1 MATLVDLIAKV
12 RTEINDQARQFSQ
25 TFTGDGVTT
34 TFKLGVKPVDPSTL
48 LVKDNAT
55 ILANP
60 AGYTVEALYGVIH
73 TTVAPVSGN
82 VLTVEGD
89 VFRYFSDDEITSF
102 INTAVLQHTSNRSDD
117 FGSAIT
123 IATLPEIE
131 VYPLVVLCVVE
142 ALFALATDAAY
153 DININAPDGVSI
165 PRGQRFTQ
173 LSSLINQRME
183 HYKNLCAMLNI
194 GIFRIEI
201 GTLRRVSRTTNK
213 LVPIYMPQEVD
224 DSSKP
229 ERVYMQNDL
238 NGRTVVASSATTLD
252 LQAYQGDTFT
262 TTITLPSTVTMTSS
276 ASVTANVAAN
286 TNITIPANTTITVGM
301 NVSASGG
308 TITTFPTGVTV
319 TNVVNSTTIRLSA
332 AVNISGTKLDY
343 IDQTLASQ
351 VRTYPNSPTLWATFT
366 IAIVDAAA
374 KTVSLSLAGSI
385 TKTLP
390 LRTFWDI
397 QGTSTTTSAVTTY
410 FKGQVFTT
418 QQVTIV

>member
-12 RTEINDQARQFSQ
+12 RTEINDQAKQFSQ

-34 TFKLGVKPVDPSTL
+34 TFKLGVKPVDASTL
-48 LVKDNAT
+48 LVKNNST

-73 TTVAPVSGN
+73 TTAAPALGN
-82 VLTVEGD
+82 VLTVSGD

-102 INTAVLQHTSNRSDD
+102 INTAVLQHTNNRTNA
-117 FGSAIT
+117 FGTAIT

-153 DININAPDGVSI
+153 DININAPDGVVI

-173 LSSLINQRME
+173 LSALINQRME

-194 GIFRIEI
+194 GIYRIEI

-213 LVPIYMPQEVD
+213 LVPLYMPQEID

-238 NGRTVVASSATTLD
+238 NGRTVTPSTVPIYD
-252 LQAYQGDTFT
+252 MVMYQGDTFSVILDFPDTLDFT
-262 TTITLPSTVTMTSS
+262 TLTFKAQIRTYPSSPSLWGTF
-276 ASVTANVAAN
+276 
-286 TNITIPANTTITVGM
+286 TITVYD
-301 NVSASGG
+301 
-308 TITTFPTGVTV
+308 
-319 TNVVNSTTIRLSA
+319 
-332 AVNISGTKLDY
+332 AVLKKL
-343 IDQTLASQ
+343 Q
-351 VRTYPNSPTLWATFT
+351 
-366 IAIVDAAA
+366 
-374 KTVSLSLAGSI
+374 LSLTSAE
-385 TKTLP
+385 TDRLP
-390 LRTFWDI
+390 LRSFWDI
-397 QGTSTTTSAVTTY
+397 QATSSVDGSVTTY
-410 FKGQVFTT
+410 LKGQVFTHRE
-418 QQVTIV
+418 VTDA